1 MPRTTTSAESKTDKN
16 RHTYGVPFH
25 AGNDKALEALA
36 SAHGVNDPTIGRPL
50 SVPQYIKAVVL
61 DTIRGTHEKRNFSFD
76 LETKLETRNVAIPP
90 EIAVLPQDMQDTL
103 MAMNAAD
110 RKSTLAILNAEA
122 LRIALASN
130 GSVLAALAAKL
141 SSSEGKA
148 QREQDAAKLEGK

>member
-1 MPRTTTSAESKTDKN
+1 MPRTTAGAESKTDKN

-50 SVPQYIKAVVL
+50 SVPQFIKSVVL
-61 DTIRGTHEKRNFSFD
+61 DYIHATHEKRNFSFD
-76 LETKLETRNVAIPP
+76 LEAKLETRNVAIPP
-90 EIAVLPQDMQDTL
+90 EVAVLPEDLQDKL
-103 MAMNAAD
+103 MAMSAPD
-110 RKSTLAILNAEA
+110 RKAALAVLNAEA

-141 SSSEGKA
+141 SSSDGKA
-148 QREQDAAKLEGK
+148 QREQDAAKLEV